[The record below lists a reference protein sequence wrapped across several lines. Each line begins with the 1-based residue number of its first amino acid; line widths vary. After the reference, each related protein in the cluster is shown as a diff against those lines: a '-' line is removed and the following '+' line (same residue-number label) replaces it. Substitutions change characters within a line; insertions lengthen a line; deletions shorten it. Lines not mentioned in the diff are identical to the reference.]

1 MKRKNIKLGVLISSL
16 TLMLML
22 SSVFFFKN
30 ETIGVAHGGYQPG
43 PTLFSI
49 DGTDVAHGG
58 YQPGPPLFT
67 IFDHSIA

>member
-1 MKRKNIKLGVLISSL
+1 
-16 TLMLML
+16 ML
-22 SSVFFFKN
+22 SSVFLFKN